1 MKNEIEIKAKKY
13 HLYIAMAIVAIWTFA
28 IIISYTPLVQNYW
41 INFTVLLIIQNTV
54 NLIFIVAILIIFY
67 IIEKKLIQQKINN
80 YERRLGKHK

>member
-13 HLYIAMAIVAIWTFA
+13 HLYIAMVIVAIWIFA
-28 IIISYTPLVQNYW
+28 VIISYTPLVRNYW
-41 INFTVLLIIQNTV
+41 INFTVLLILQNTV
-54 NLIFIVAILIIFY
+54 NFIFIFVILIIFY